1 MSEKNNIKYFKNSKL
16 DVLKIISIIFF
27 PIFSV
32 ITIFL
37 AYKQYE
43 ENEYD
48 AIVRFIPKYDSVYF
62 LSLIILFIAVYFII
76 MSFIKY
82 FPILITKNFIIN
94 IKARKRINAVLT
106 ILLSSFINIFISYNM
121 IIILNHEKNI
131 VKGFNNKIYDLIA
144 DNKYIEA
151 YNSIEENKDIYKIN
165 DYDSI
170 KGKAYLGIV
179 TSIYDKISNINN
191 TMEMDDIN
199 YSLIYNDLIPAYN
212 LVLTSSLSE
221 NQLNLYSNKMHSL
234 LLEVNDSRTNYFI
247 SLYKS
252 NIEEYITNE
261 KYLDAYNFINEDIY
275 SNNVSIND
283 KIKNDEYI
291 LILDSIIEK
300 IESINKLEMNDTNYN
315 IINKELIPIYN
326 MVLNSSSFNDTLY
339 SDNISDLLLEVNNNR
354 TNYFISLYKSNVK
367 KATDNAQ
374 YLNAYNYVKN
384 TSYIRNVSIGE
395 DIKKEEYKNILDS
408 IFSKC
413 IDINKAKMDDNN
425 YYTIKQNIVP
435 VYYTIVSME
444 MVKESKELYYT
455 NISDI
460 LNTTENNR
468 IIFLRNDFV
477 EKCNSLINNKDY
489 ISLIDLLMKELDK
502 QIYYEMD
509 NEHYNFIYS
518 RILDVYDKYIK
529 EIDKKERE
537 VYNNKFDSYC
547 KNIDEKR
554 HSYLENYMEKIK
566 AMDKKEAESKLPD
579 IYHYSKRGYISKF
592 IFDTSYKK
600 YWEDTVKEYKKSI
613 SQ

>member
-1 MSEKNNIKYFKNSKL
+1 M
-16 DVLKIISIIFF
+16 
-27 PIFSV
+27 
-32 ITIFL
+32 
-37 AYKQYE
+37 
-43 ENEYD
+43 
-48 AIVRFIPKYDSVYF
+48 
-62 LSLIILFIAVYFII
+62 
-76 MSFIKY
+76 
-82 FPILITKNFIIN
+82 
-94 IKARKRINAVLT
+94 
-106 ILLSSFINIFISYNM
+106 
-121 IIILNHEKNI
+121 
-131 VKGFNNKIYDLIA
+131 
-144 DNKYIEA
+144 
-151 YNSIEENKDIYKIN
+151 
-165 DYDSI
+165 
-170 KGKAYLGIV
+170 GIV

>member
-131 VKGFNNKIYDLIA
+131 VKDFNNKIYDLIA

-579 IYHYSKRGYISKF
+579 IYHYSKMGYISKF

-600 YWEDTVKEYKKSI
+600 Y
-613 SQ
+613 